1 MDFSFQLYSARNFL
15 PWSDVLAM
23 VAAAG
28 YTQVEGFGGV
38 YEDPAGFRRALDAN
52 GLTMPSG
59 HFSIDALESDIES
72 VLAIAAALGIER
84 IFCPH
89 LDAEHRPTDRAGWEA
104 FARRLSAVGTKIRA
118 AGLKF
123 GWHNHNFEFA
133 PLADGTMPMQILLE
147 AAPEIEWEADIAW
160 IIRGGADP
168 IDWIARHGDR
178 ITAVHVKDI
187 APDGEAADED
197 GWADVGHGT
206 VDWPG
211 LFKQLAAHS
220 PVKLF
225 IMEHDNP
232 SDAKRFATRSIE
244 WMRGNTE

>member
-1 MDFSFQLYSARNFL
+1 MLQKIEISEPGDSTFLIGEQVDREEFEMANEKLVIEGSRVAQGKPVLQGITKASLQTRSFISAASFQETTR
-15 PWSDVLAM
+15 VLTDAAVNGKVDNLIGLKENVIVGRLIPAGTGSVM
-23 VAAAG
+23 NRLKKLAAERDQTILDEGGEAAA
-28 YTQVEGFGGV
+28 
-38 YEDPAGFRRALDAN
+38 
-52 GLTMPSG
+52 
-59 HFSIDALESDIES
+59 
-72 VLAIAAALGIER
+72 
-84 IFCPH
+84 
-89 LDAEHRPTDRAGWEA
+89 
-104 FARRLSAVGTKIRA
+104 
-118 AGLKF
+118 
-123 GWHNHNFEFA
+123 
-133 PLADGTMPMQILLE
+133 LE

-211 LFKQLAAHS
+211 LFKQLAVHS